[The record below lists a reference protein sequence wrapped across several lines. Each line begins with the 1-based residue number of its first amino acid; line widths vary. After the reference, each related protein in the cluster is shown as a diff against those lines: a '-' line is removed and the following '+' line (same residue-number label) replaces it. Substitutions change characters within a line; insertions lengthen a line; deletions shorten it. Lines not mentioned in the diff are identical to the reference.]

1 LDYHDFHQINLKHAM
16 GYNTWNYTVH
26 LSKQTCKPYNVEVIN
41 TRACPSRDFYISA
54 ATSRIH
60 EVMINLSPPIDFLIG
75 LIVIALTMS
84 SYEQYYIVLGYLLE
98 NKLLDTT
105 RVSDL
110 PKLFYDT
117 SQVVFE
123 FKCFVGGKYPRTQ
136 SKAFDFKVQYVE
148 NTTRFLQSISNF
160 VDIRNN
166 VNNGGLRDIKHYFQ
180 YLHDQTKNF
189 PGFGIFSLQFYLP
202 ILAHLGLLSSNAL
215 HYADAIQPAND
226 FTGGTYTKLV
236 DFGIHEKQFEY
247 VLLNLCQLFGF
258 NRRLSIG
265 ESITCEGH
273 RKREVNDLFFKGQT
287 LFHLFLD
294 NNTYVVKMKPYET
307 SLWVDVPF
315 YIPPVQV
322 QNSNSPSKVSTD

>member
-1 LDYHDFHQINLKHAM
+1 
-16 GYNTWNYTVH
+16 
-26 LSKQTCKPYNVEVIN
+26 
-41 TRACPSRDFYISA
+41 
-54 ATSRIH
+54 
-60 EVMINLSPPIDFLIG
+60 
-75 LIVIALTMS
+75 
-84 SYEQYYIVLGYLLE
+84 
-98 NKLLDTT
+98 
-105 RVSDL
+105 
-110 PKLFYDT
+110 
-117 SQVVFE
+117 
-123 FKCFVGGKYPRTQ
+123 
-136 SKAFDFKVQYVE
+136 
-148 NTTRFLQSISNF
+148 

-322 QNSNSPSKVSTD
+322 QNSNSPSKVLTD